1 MKNVGHK
8 WRMEKCSGKYR
19 YLKEVLWVVI
29 NNNLNISSLSY
40 CSKNETRYI
49 NNIYDKVIKSFFS
62 WCLQDSVLT
71 SCICFWH

>member
-1 MKNVGHK
+1 MGRK

-19 YLKEVLWVVI
+19 HLKEVLWVVI

-49 NNIYDKVIKSFFS
+49 NNTYDKVIKSLFS
-62 WCLQDSVLT
+62 WCL
-71 SCICFWH
+71 